1 MSYTHFEWYD
11 VTGIYAGALDEQ
23 RHCQDEQAKDE
34 AVQEI
39 KKLYEQEPQDE
50 QWQIHVVPHT
60 CDPDDEDSD
69 CSCPQYMTDH
79 RPVHQSK
86 ELA

>member
-1 MSYTHFEWYD
+1 MTHFEWYD

-23 RHCQDEQAKDE
+23 RFCADETEKDE
-34 AVQEI
+34 AIEQI
-39 KKLYEQEPQDE
+39 KKLYEKTTFPDE
-50 QWQIHVVPHT
+50 SWQIHVVPHT
-60 CDPDDEDSD
+60 CDPDAEDD
-69 CSCPQYMTDH
+69 CSCAQYMTDH